1 MNKLTILAKQLRQ
14 NQTPQ
19 EQKLWN
25 IIRNHKFHNLK
36 FKRQQPIGEY
46 IVDFLCKDIKLI
58 IEIDGG
64 QHNTPENILADD
76 KRTQFLQSK
85 GYSVIRFWN
94 NEIDNNLEGV
104 YLELEKIYQ
113 KVTKEPSPQP
123 LFPWR
128 GAKFSICPNII
139 PPLGGG

>member
-25 IIRNHKFHNLK
+25 IIRNHKFNNLK
-36 FKRQQPIGEY
+36 FKRQQPIGKY

-64 QHNTPENILADD
+64 QHNTPENILTDAQ
-76 KRTQFLQSK
+76 RTQFLQSK
-85 GYSVIRFWN
+85 GYKVIRFWN

-104 YLELEKIYQ
+104 YLELEKIFQ
-113 KVTKEPSPQP
+113 ELTE
-123 LFPWR
+123 
-128 GAKFSICPNII
+128 
-139 PPLGGG
+139 

>member
-25 IIRNHKFHNLK
+25 IIRNHKFNNLK
-36 FKRQQPIGEY
+36 FKRQQPIGQY

-64 QHNTPENILADD
+64 QHNTKENILADEE
-76 KRTQFLQSK
+76 RTKFLESK
-85 GYSVIRFWN
+85 GYKVIRFWN
-94 NEIDNNLEGV
+94 NEIDNNIEGV
-104 YLELEKIYQ
+104 YLELENQYQ
-113 KVTKEPSPQP
+113 EITK
-123 LFPWR
+123 
-128 GAKFSICPNII
+128 
-139 PPLGGG
+139 